1 MKVMTRK
8 PEIYDAERLAEFF
21 QVSLRTIREWCRDG
35 KLPAFKIGKDWKI
48 RVSDLQKLIDR
59 KVAMKADR
67 ENSAKLF

>member
-1 MKVMTRK
+1 MTRK

-21 QVSLRTIREWCRDG
+21 QVSLRTIREWCREG

-59 KVAMKADR
+59 KVAAKADR